1 MASDIL
7 RHIFVKRLLSVNHS
21 AVLLARVEYW
31 KVHHKWVALA
41 CNQILSDHLIS
52 ARVGNL
58 TKVDVAW
65 EDMRLNLVISD
76 LTCVKLHDEVF
87 LEDLHRVIFLK
98 VGENLLR
105 ADRDLS
111 VDNITAQLI
120 LPSLF
125 FQ

>member
-7 RHIFVKRLLSVNHS
+7 RHIFVKRLFSVYHS
-21 AVLLARVEYW
+21 AVLLACVEHW
-31 KVHHKWVALA
+31 KVHHKWVAFA
-41 CNQILSDHLIS
+41 CDQILSDHLIS

-65 EDMRLNLVISD
+65 QNMRLNLVISD
-76 LTCVKLHDEVF
+76 LTCVELHDEVF

-98 VGENLLR
+98 VGKDLLG

-120 LPSLF
+120 LPSLL